1 LSGQT
6 CAKSFEWSA
15 GKGDGGYKISFT
27 TVHRRLWNAGGVTRN
42 PDAPTFLLTADVD
55 GGTFRLRLA
64 SPADLPAIVALLA
77 DDAMGTTREQG
88 QDMRPYEQAF
98 AAIDADPSH
107 LLVVGELVP
116 PGSAA
121 HGTVAPGTGEG
132 PVVATF
138 QLSFLPGISRQG
150 AWRSQ
155 IEAVR
160 VAGSLRGQGI
170 GNLMVQWAIDE
181 SRRRGCTLVQ
191 LTTHKSRT
199 AAHRFYERLG
209 FVAGH
214 EGMKLTL

>member
-1 LSGQT
+1 
-6 CAKSFEWSA
+6 
-15 GKGDGGYKISFT
+15 
-27 TVHRRLWNAGGVTRN
+27 
-42 PDAPTFLLTADVD
+42 LLTADVD

-77 DDAMGTTREQG
+77 DDAMGAAREVDE
-88 QDMRPYEQAF
+88 DMAPYEQAF
-98 AAIDADPSH
+98 AAIDADRSH

-116 PGSAA
+116 A
-121 HGTVAPGTGEG
+121 GTVAPGAVAPGTVEG

-160 VAGSLRGQGI
+160 VAGGLRGQGI
-170 GNLMVQWAIDE
+170 GNLMVRWAIDE

-209 FVAGH
+209 FDASH